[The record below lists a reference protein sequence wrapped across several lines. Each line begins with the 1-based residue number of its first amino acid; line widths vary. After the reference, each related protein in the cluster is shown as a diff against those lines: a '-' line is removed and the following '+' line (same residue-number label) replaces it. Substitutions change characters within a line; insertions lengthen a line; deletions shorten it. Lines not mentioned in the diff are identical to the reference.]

1 MGSFRRTM
9 CATDSRVRIDSP
21 RSPRSASPI
30 QRRYW
35 TGMGSFSPY
44 FCRISSRPA
53 ASASVP
59 AITRAG
65 SPGIRRT
72 PVKTIRLMTKRV
84 TTEMND
90 RWTRNSITVAHR
102 PLSLPGGRERVGVRV
117 ARLVPGD
124 ALDPDQAIGDGPVPL
139 QVLRERHDVVLIV
152 EIDDVPARQE
162 LVHGLAVELDPLLL
176 VAHLS
181 GLVEQGVDRLVTG
194 PRRV

>member
-1 MGSFRRTM
+1 FSRTTWT
-9 CATDSRVRIDSP
+9 TDSRVRMDSP

-102 PLSLPGGRERVGVRV
+102 PLSLPGGRERRTSPRD
-117 ARLVPGD
+117 RLVPGD
-124 ALDPDQAIGDGPVPL
+124 ALDPDQTVRDGLVPL
-139 QVLRERHDVVLIV
+139 EALRERRDVVRVV
-152 EIDDVPARQE
+152 EVDDVAAGQE
-162 LVHGLAVELDPLLL
+162 LVHRLPVELDALLL
-176 VAHLS
+176 VADLPR
-181 GLVEQGVDRLVTG
+181 LVEEGIDRLVADPG
-194 PRRV
+194 RV